1 MLKDFS
7 AGSAS
12 SAFKRRIFSQAVWP
26 RYAGANT
33 CAALAV
39 LLSLSACHAAP
50 RPAVAPSAA
59 SRSGALGQL
68 QHDIDTILAAPA
80 LEHGY
85 WGVLVKSLSRGDT
98 LYALNA
104 GKLMMPASNMKI
116 VTLAA
121 AAERLGWDYTY
132 ETRVL
137 GIGAIDFGVLDG
149 DLLVVGS
156 GDPSIVD
163 WDGSAARLFENC
175 AERLKAMGVRA
186 INGRVIG
193 DDNAFDD
200 DELGFG
206 WSWDDLP
213 DGYAAGVS
221 ALQFNENLVQVTI
234 EAGATVGTPATVA
247 LAPDGSGLVIHNLLK
262 TAAPGGAASV
272 QTRRFPGSTGLEL
285 RGSVPLGSGPII
297 HTASVDNPT
306 LFFVTALRHFLMAR
320 GIEVRGAAVDID
332 DVNNAPSRDKGIVLV
347 SYRSPPLANLAMR
360 LMKESKNLYAETLLK
375 TMGAAAGT
383 PTAEAGRA
391 ATRST
396 LEGWGVP
403 LAGLIQV
410 DGSGL
415 SRYNFV
421 TPETLVTILTLV
433 DRGERLRAPFEAA
446 LPIAGRDGTLAGR
459 MLGTAAEGNARVKT
473 GSMANVRSASGYVRT
488 ADGEAV
494 VFSIMANNFDATPD
508 VITQAADAIIVR
520 LAEFS
525 RR

>member
-1 MLKDFS
+1 MNNRHV
-7 AGSAS
+7 AV
-12 SAFKRRIFSQAVWP
+12 RRLLTTV
-26 RYAGANT
+26 Y
-33 CAALAV
+33 C
-39 LLSLSACHAAP
+39 LLSTLLISACLP
-50 RPAVAPSAA
+50 RVVAVAPT
-59 SRSGALGQL
+59 RRPLTEL

-85 WGVLVKSLSRGDT
+85 WGVLAKSLSRGDA

-234 EAGATVGTPATVA
+234 EAGATIGAPATVA

-459 MLGTAAEGNARVKT
+459 MLATAAEGNARAKT
-473 GSMANVRSASGYVRT
+473 GNFSAASNLSGYVT
-488 ADGEAV
+488 TKDGERLLFV
-494 VFSIMANNFDATPD
+494 LLLNNFTGSDA
-508 VITQAADAIIVR
+508 AAHRAQDR
-520 LAEFS
+520 LVTLLASWE
-525 RR
+525 RKR